1 MVSKNYTIQPINS
14 NSYYMIN
21 KKGTKYL
28 VENNIRYMGMH
39 NTDPVLEDLNYQ
51 GTPTISDV
59 FGFSDRNSFE
69 TWISAQV
76 SNYVNLPANQ
86 VRQNFQKNSA
96 VLQNLANIW
105 MSNRCTSIYGNPDYI
120 YESLHCGLFVSGE
133 VHKKGNVGKWCIID
147 KLCKTFDLLGMKND
161 NLIIADLG
169 AGIGLTTIWMAYYLP
184 NSKVYYTD
192 ASPESIMLVKEM
204 CKLANINN
212 LHIVNS
218 LDDIEEGY
226 LDVVT
231 GFEFV
236 EHIEDPNRK
245 GVGLPFLGINDALNM
260 LSNRGMFMY
269 STMWNAEQNNG
280 STVGHFLQYDFD
292 GQVLTMPAGKS
303 KVRSRKHHRLFVK
316 GMENRGFT
324 LINGGRKG
332 TLWDFKGHS
341 PYCFVKDKSLFSI
354 KNKI

>member
-28 VENNIRYMGMH
+28 VENNIRYMGQH
-39 NTDPVLEDLNYQ
+39 NTDPVLEDFNYV
-51 GTPTISDV
+51 GTPTITDIL
-59 FGFSDRNSFE
+59 GFPDRLSFE
-69 TWISAQV
+69 SWLAKYASNFTNV
-76 SNYVNLPANQ
+76 SQSQALA
-86 VRQNFQKNSA
+86 NFQKNSQM
-96 VLQNLANIW
+96 LQNLANIW
-105 MSNRCTSIYGNPDYI
+105 MSKRCVSIYADPNYI
-120 YESLHCGLFVSGE
+120 YESLHCGLYVSGE
-133 VHKKGNVGKWCIID
+133 IHKKGHVGKWCIID

-161 NLIIADLG
+161 KLIIADLG
-169 AGIGLTTIWMAYYLP
+169 AGIGLTTIWMAYFLP

-192 ASPESIMLVKEM
+192 ASPESILLVKEM
-204 CKLANINN
+204 CKLANISN

-218 LDDIEEGY
+218 LDEIKEGY

-236 EHIEDPNRK
+236 EHIEDPKRK
-245 GVGLPFLGINDALNM
+245 GVGMPFLGINDALNM
-260 LSNRGMFMY
+260 LSAKGMFMY

-280 STVGHFLQYDFD
+280 STVGHFLKYDFD

-303 KVRSRKHHRLFVK
+303 AVRSRKHHRLFVK
-316 GMENRGFT
+316 GMEDRGFT

-341 PYCFVKDKSLFSI
+341 PYCFVRDKSLFNI
-354 KNKI
+354 

>member
-14 NSYYMIN
+14 NSYYMIS

-28 VENNIRYMGMH
+28 VENNIRYMGQY
-39 NTDPVLEDLNYQ
+39 NTDPVLEDFNYV
-51 GTPTISDV
+51 GTPTLTDIL
-59 FGFSDRNSFE
+59 GFSDRSSFE
-69 TWISAQV
+69 SWLAKYASNFTNVSQAQA
-76 SNYVNLPANQ
+76 LA
-86 VRQNFQKNSA
+86 NFQKNSQM
-96 VLQNLANIW
+96 LKSLANNW
-105 MSNRCTSIYGNPDYI
+105 MNNRCVSIYNDPNYI
-120 YESLHCGLFVSGE
+120 YESLHCGLYVSGE
-133 VHKKGNVGKWCIID
+133 IHKKGHVGKWCIID

-169 AGIGLTTIWMAYYLP
+169 AGIGLTTIWMAYFLP

-192 ASPESIMLVKEM
+192 ASPESILLMKEM

-212 LHIVNS
+212 LHVVSS
-218 LDDIEEGY
+218 LSDIKEGY

-236 EHIEDPNRK
+236 EHIEDPSRK

-260 LSNRGMFMY
+260 LSNKGMFMY

-280 STVGHFLQYDFD
+280 STVGHFLKYDFD

-303 KVRSRKHHRLFVK
+303 SVRSRKHHRLFVK

-324 LINGGRKG
+324 LINGSV
-332 TLWDFKGHS
+332 TAS
-341 PYCFVKDKSLFSI
+341 
-354 KNKI
+354 